1 MPQYALLLRDEPA
14 FFAGLSAE
22 EVQKLMQK
30 YGDWRRSLGKQ
41 ITGGHK
47 LKDGEG
53 RVLQK
58 QNGKPSM
65 TDGPYAEAK
74 EVMAGLFVLEAD
86 NYDQAVEL
94 AKTCPHMEYGSIEV
108 RAIERTA

>member
-1 MPQYALLLRDEPA
+1 MPQYVLLLRDGPQ
-14 FFAGLSAE
+14 FIAGLSAE
-22 EVQKLMQK
+22 EVQKIVQK
-30 YGDWRRSLGKQ
+30 YGDWRRSHAKQ

-58 QNGKPSM
+58 HNGKPSM

-74 EVMAGLFVLEAD
+74 EVMAGLFVLEAES
-86 NYDQAVEL
+86 YEQAVEL
-94 AKTCPHMEYGSIEV
+94 AKTCPHMEYGTIEV
-108 RAIERTA
+108 RAIERTS